1 MNNKLPIA
9 RISICFIFA
18 LITISC
24 INQTTTNQNV
34 KMQAIDINP
43 TGTYSATENGKPM
56 QFVLENGGKGHENY
70 KGKMRPFTWK
80 LKGDKV
86 FFSYDG
92 EEGEWELPV
101 NVTKGEIT
109 YGTLVY
115 KKE

>member
-1 MNNKLPIA
+1 MKNFTHIA
-9 RISICFIFA
+9 LFLIFA
-18 LITISC
+18 LMIVSCNSQSKTKQNERIQITDISPIGKYC
-24 INQTTTNQNV
+24 
-34 KMQAIDINP
+34 
-43 TGTYSATENGKPM
+43 ATENGKPM

-70 KGKMRPFTWK
+70 KGEIRPFTWK
-80 LKGDKV
+80 SKDNKI

-101 NVTKGEIT
+101 DVTKGEIT